1 MKQEQA
7 KSNSGPRKKKATRA
21 CIHCQK
27 AHLTCDDSRPCQR
40 CIKRNLSTTCTD
52 GARKKAKYLQDIDE
66 TINTPTTAYSPQT
79 SVSTSTSS
87 FGPGEINE
95 FQSQN
100 FMNSEAHS
108 ILNAAANNALLPME
122 NYNYGF
128 GSNATNLEYSILSNM
143 LGSPMINTSSTSATP
158 NAQQNTL
165 NNIWTSPTVGNVDML
180 RGDSSFLSSHNTTR
194 LMSNTTSNNAFMNG
208 SSNNNASNTNISN
221 GTLKRPPVASV
232 ASSSMD
238 TSQISASGIS
248 SLSAYGDGAVVA
260 KVASPITV
268 NTGPAV
274 KRRNQTITPEM
285 AYASATKPF
294 SYADGYHYLINYV
307 KTRMSREDLMR
318 ISRALALFRPSVLAS
333 MMNLTEDDLVFTEK
347 CLQRTLLEYE
357 KLISY
362 SGTPTVVWRRTGEIA
377 LVGKEFSL
385 LTQWSRDMLLNK
397 KTYIYEL
404 MSNPSAVEYWEK
416 YALHAFDNTDS
427 AVYSTCILMSPTKR
441 VVPCTFCFT
450 IKRDI
455 FDLPSVIVGNFLP
468 III

>member
-1 MKQEQA
+1 
-7 KSNSGPRKKKATRA
+7 
-21 CIHCQK
+21 
-27 AHLTCDDSRPCQR
+27 
-40 CIKRNLSTTCTD
+40 
-52 GARKKAKYLQDIDE
+52 
-66 TINTPTTAYSPQT
+66 
-79 SVSTSTSS
+79 
-87 FGPGEINE
+87 
-95 FQSQN
+95 
-100 FMNSEAHS
+100 
-108 ILNAAANNALLPME
+108 ME

-307 KTRMSREDLMR
+307 KTRYRRLFSFLKKKDNSTVLM
-318 ISRALALFRPSVLAS
+318 
-333 MMNLTEDDLVFTEK
+333 FTFFFF
-347 CLQRTLLEYE
+347 L
-357 KLISY
+357 
-362 SGTPTVVWRRTGEIA
+362 
-377 LVGKEFSL
+377 
-385 LTQWSRDMLLNK
+385 K
-397 KTYIYEL
+397 KKDE
-404 MSNPSAVEYWEK
+404 
-416 YALHAFDNTDS
+416 
-427 AVYSTCILMSPTKR
+427 
-441 VVPCTFCFT
+441 
-450 IKRDI
+450 
-455 FDLPSVIVGNFLP
+455 
-468 III
+468 